1 MSDNKEMKLVE
12 TVTETLSAM
21 IEGDVVKN
29 VITKQLESTI
39 ADIIRDSMRSY
50 SDFGKIISEKVNSVI
65 NVAANN
71 VELPEYT
78 KFVSDVVI
86 KQFDQVLQE
95 QAKTQLTELIESELG
110 ALPLGVMSSTYLFDK
125 IRDCFTSDEYQEERE
140 IEVTVEGGGDSDA
153 IYITINDEEES
164 DQTKISLYNFGNK
177 DKSNYCIG
185 YIDTGKYTSRTTGK
199 HELSFNTYAWI
210 SWTSSYFVFTARK
223 QKLILLNYQIL
234 KAFVLVVVNTK

>member
-1 MSDNKEMKLVE
+1 MSDNKEIKLVE

-39 ADIIRDSMRSY
+39 ADIVRDSMRSY

-110 ALPLGVMSSTYLFDK
+110 ALPLGVMSSTQLFDK

-153 IYITINDEEES
+153 IYITINDKEES

-177 DKSNYCIG
+177 DKSNYYIG

-199 HELSFNTYAWI
+199 HERSFNTYCMN
-210 SWTSSYFVFTARK
+210 
-223 QKLILLNYQIL
+223 KLDQFLFRLYCAQ
-234 KAFVLVVVNTK
+234 TKIDITELSDIESFCVGGCEY

>member
-39 ADIIRDSMRSY
+39 ADIVRDSMRSY

-78 KFVSDVVI
+78 KFVSGVVI
-86 KQFDQVLQE
+86 KQFDQVLKEQAQE
-95 QAKTQLTELIESELG
+95 QLTKLIESELG
-110 ALPLGVMSSTYLFDK
+110 ALPTGVMSANQLFDK
-125 IRDCFTSDEYQEERE
+125 IVESFDKDGEYQEERE
-140 IEVTVEGGGDSDA
+140 ISVQLEYSDRDV
-153 IYITINDEEES
+153 IYIKVVDEEES
-164 DQTKISLYNFGNK
+164 EEIKLSFYNHGSK
-177 DKSNYCIG
+177 EKHYHLG
-185 YIDTGKYTSRTTGK
+185 YIESGKWSKRNTKESERA
-199 HELSFNTYAWI
+199 FNTYCMD
-210 SWTSSYFVFTARK
+210 
-223 QKLILLNYQIL
+223 KLEQFLFRLYCAQTNIDMNDVSMFDDFSVGGYDY
-234 KAFVLVVVNTK
+234 